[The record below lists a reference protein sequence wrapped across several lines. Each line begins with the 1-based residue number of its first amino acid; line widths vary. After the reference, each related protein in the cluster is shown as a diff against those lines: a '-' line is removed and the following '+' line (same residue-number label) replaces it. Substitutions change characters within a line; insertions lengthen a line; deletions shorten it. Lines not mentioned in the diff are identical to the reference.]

1 MKIYIMN
8 NWWNFEDDQLKNVER
23 MFYDV
28 DEFIKEFDK

>member
-1 MKIYIMN
+1 MN
-8 NWWNFEDDQLKNVER
+8 NWWNFEDDQFKNVER

>member
-8 NWWNFEDDQLKNVER
+8 NWWDFEDDQLKNVER

-28 DEFIKEFDK
+28 DEFIKEYDK

>member
-23 MFYDV
+23 MFDDV
-28 DEFIKEFDK
+28 DEFIKEFAK

>member
-28 DEFIKEFDK
+28 DEFIKEYDK

>member
-23 MFYDV
+23 MFDDV
-28 DEFIKEFDK
+28 DEFIKEYDK

>member
-23 MFYDV
+23 MIYDV
-28 DEFIKEFDK
+28 DEFIKEYDK

>member
-1 MKIYIMN
+1 MN

-28 DEFIKEFDK
+28 DEFIKAFDK